1 MQMTRKNNR
10 VLVVGRAGMD
20 LYAEPVGTSIEN
32 ANNFK
37 SQLGGSAANIAA
49 GLSAQGVKVNLL
61 AGISN
66 DAVGKFVKN
75 SCNRLG
81 IGTELLVTIPKAR
94 NTLAIVDTMGESTQA
109 IIYRNSPADLFLKQE
124 VVDRIDLNRY
134 EMLVTTGTA
143 LTEDPSRSAI
153 LKLMKKAKDKG
164 LEIIFD
170 IDYREFT
177 WTHKKEAEEILLL
190 ASGYANIV
198 VGNEL
203 EFDFMSKTN
212 SDGKNLAGQ
221 LSSSGGKIS
230 IYKMGSKGLY
240 YFCDGKEKFVDSFQ
254 VKAIKPT
261 GAGDGFLAGF
271 CASKMNGMPLEEAIL
286 YGSATGAIVVTKV
299 GCSEAMPDKVQL
311 EEFLN
316 II

>member
-1 MQMTRKNNR
+1 MQMSRKDKR

-66 DAVGKFVKN
+66 DAIGKFVKN

-81 IGTELLVTIPKAR
+81 IGTELLETIPKAR

-134 EMLVTTGTA
+134 KMLVTTGTA

-153 LKLMKKAKDKG
+153 LKLMKNAKEKE

-170 IDYREFT
+170 IDYRELT
-177 WTHKKEAEEILLL
+177 WKHKKEAEEILLL
-190 ASGYANIV
+190 AAGYADIV

-203 EFDFMSKTN
+203 EFNFMSKADSGGRSLAAQLTN
-212 SDGKNLAGQ
+212 SGY
-221 LSSSGGKIS
+221 KIS

-240 YFCDGKEKFVDSFQ
+240 YFCHGKEKFVGSFQ
-254 VKAIKPT
+254 VNSIKPT

-271 CASKMNGMPLEEAIL
+271 CASKINGMPLEESIVF
-286 YGSATGAIVVTKV
+286 GSAMGAIVVTKV
-299 GCSEAMPDKVQL
+299 GCSEAMPDKVQV

-316 II
+316 IN